1 MVALYKAFRY
11 NAKKILSGVVN
22 IMKNLIIVESP
33 AKARTISAFL
43 GRNYKVVASKGHIRD
58 LPKSSF
64 GITVDEEGTF
74 VPKYSIPREVN
85 PTVKEL
91 KKLAKEA
98 ETIYIATD
106 EDREGEAIGW
116 HIAMAIKK
124 DPTSLPRIV
133 FHEITKT
140 AIQHALDNP
149 RKINMDSVNAQQ
161 SRRLLDR
168 IVGYKLSPLLA
179 SKIQKG
185 LSAGRVQSS
194 SLKIVIDREREIKAF
209 KPEEYWTIDGLFE
222 KDIESSIYAFDGTK
236 MDKMSIKNE
245 AMATQIV
252 QSAIKENFV
261 VESLEKKERKSKTPP
276 PFMTS
281 TLQQAASTNLGFSP
295 KKTMMVAQKLY
306 EGVKTDKGNMG
317 VITYM
322 RTDSMNLAKEAV
334 AAAREHI
341 EAKFGSDYLPSKA
354 KSYVTSSKGAQEAH
368 EAIRPTRVEF
378 DALVAKD
385 YLGADELK
393 LYRLIY
399 NRFLACQM
407 TEARLESQTL
417 LFKGEKSTFKA
428 SGRKLLFDGFYRVTG
443 YNEKDKLLP
452 ALKKGQKV
460 NLDDIKPTQ
469 HFTEP
474 PARYNEASLIK
485 KLESLGIGRPS
496 TYAPTITILQTR
508 KYITIEKKRIHPT
521 EIAFT
526 VIEMLE
532 EYFSEI
538 VDSAFTSNM
547 EADLD
552 EVDEGKLD
560 WQKVL
565 SAFYDPFMKKI
576 TEGKEKI
583 KSQKMAIPTGEMCP
597 KCGSELLRRKGRYG
611 EFIACSNFPKCK
623 YTTDLE
629 GNAPP
634 EPELTDR
641 PCEKCGAMMVIK
653 DSRRG
658 KFYACSNY
666 PKCKNAQPLVPP
678 RELAVPCP
686 KCGSKLHEKEGKRGT
701 FYGCSN
707 YPKCRFISNGE
718 PQDRACPTCGS
729 MVVHK
734 VLKTGEIYDCI
745 DKKCKWS
752 EPVPKEKQK
761 GLPEEK
767 VEEKKSEEKNLN
779 DEQKA

>member
-1 MVALYKAFRY
+1 
-11 NAKKILSGVVN
+11 
-22 IMKNLIIVESP
+22 MKNLIIVESP
-33 AKARTISAFL
+33 AKARTISSFL

-64 GITVDEEGTF
+64 GITVEEDGTF
-74 VPKYSIPREVN
+74 TPKYSIPREVN

-106 EDREGEAIGW
+106 EDREGEAIGY

-124 DPTSLPRIV
+124 EPTSLPRIV

-140 AIQHALDNP
+140 AIKHALENP
-149 RKINMDSVNAQQ
+149 RAIDMDAVNAQQ
-161 SRRLLDR
+161 ARRLLDR
-168 IVGYKLSPLLA
+168 MVGYKLSPLLA

-194 SLKIVIDREREIKAF
+194 ALKIVVDREREIKAF
-209 KPEEYWTIDGLFE
+209 KPEEYWSIEGIFE
-222 KDIESSIYAFDGTK
+222 KNIESSIFEFNGLKIEKLT
-236 MDKMSIKNE
+236 IKNE
-245 AMATQIV
+245 KMATEIV
-252 QSAIKENFV
+252 QSAKQENFV

-281 TLQQAASTNLGFSP
+281 TLQQSASTQLGFSP

-317 VITYM
+317 IITYM
-322 RTDSMNLAKEAV
+322 RTDSLNLAKEAV
-334 AAAREHI
+334 QNAREYI
-341 EAKFGSDYLPSKA
+341 DTNFGKDYLPSKPKFYA
-354 KSYVTSSKGAQEAH
+354 SKSKGAQEAH
-368 EAIRPTRVEF
+368 EAIRPTMIDF
-378 DALVAKD
+378 TPMIAKD
-385 YLGADELK
+385 YLGADEFK

-399 NRFLACQM
+399 NRFLASQM

-417 LFKGEKSTFKA
+417 LFKGQNSTFKA
-428 SGRKLLFDGFYRVTG
+428 SGRKLLFDGFYKVTG
-443 YNEKDKLLP
+443 YSEKDNLLP
-452 ALKKGQKV
+452 ELKKGQKV
-460 NLDDIKPTQ
+460 TLDDIKSKQ

-496 TYAPTITILQTR
+496 TYAPTISILQTR
-508 KYITIEKKRIHPT
+508 KYIEIEKKRIHPT
-521 EIAFT
+521 EVAFT

-532 EYFSEI
+532 EHFSEI
-538 VDSAFTSNM
+538 VDSSFTSNM
-547 EADLD
+547 EAQLD
-552 EVDEGKLD
+552 EIDEGKLD
-560 WQKVL
+560 WQKLL
-565 SAFYDPFMKKI
+565 SEFYEPFMKKI
-576 TEGKEKI
+576 SDGKANI
-583 KSQKMAIPTGEMCP
+583 KSKKMAIPTGEMCP

-623 YTTDLE
+623 YTTDLD

-634 EPELTDR
+634 EPEKTDIK
-641 PCEKCGAMMVIK
+641 CDKCGAFMVIK

-658 KFYACSNY
+658 KFLACSAY
-666 PKCKNAQPLVPP
+666 PKCKNAKPLVPP
-678 RELAVPCP
+678 KELKMPCP
-686 KCGSKLHEKEGKRGT
+686 KCGSKILEKEGKRGK

-718 PQDRACPTCGS
+718 PQEWACPKCGG

-734 VLKTGEIYDCI
+734 ILKTGEFYECI
-745 DKKCKWS
+745 EKTCKYKES
-752 EPVPKEKQK
+752 VPKDRLKQK
-761 GLPEEK
+761 
-767 VEEKKSEEKNLN
+767 S
-779 DEQKA
+779 

>member
-1 MVALYKAFRY
+1 
-11 NAKKILSGVVN
+11 
-22 IMKNLIIVESP
+22 MKNLIIVESP

-43 GRNYKVVASKGHIRD
+43 GKNYKVVASKGHIRD

-64 GITVDEEGTF
+64 GITVEEDGTF

-106 EDREGEAIGW
+106 EDREGEAIGY

-124 DPTSLPRIV
+124 DPASLPRIV

-140 AIQHALDNP
+140 AIQHALENP
-149 RKINMDSVNAQQ
+149 RKLDMDSINAQQ
-161 SRRLLDR
+161 ARRLLDR

-194 SLKIVIDREREIKAF
+194 SLKIVVDREREIKAF

-222 KDIESSIYAFDGTK
+222 KNIESSIFAFDGLK
-236 MDKMSIKNE
+236 IDKMTIKNE
-245 AMATQIV
+245 AMATEIV
-252 QSAIKENFV
+252 QSAVKENFV

-281 TLQQAASTNLGFSP
+281 TLQQSASTQLGFSP

-306 EGVKTDKGNMG
+306 EGVKTDNGNMG

-322 RTDSMNLAKEAV
+322 RTDSLNLAKEAV
-334 AAAREHI
+334 EKAREYI
-341 EAKFGSDYLPSKA
+341 QSNFGDDYLPKKA
-354 KSYVTSSKGAQEAH
+354 KNYNTKSKGAQEAH
-368 EAIRPTRVEF
+368 EAIRPTMVEF
-378 DALVAKD
+378 TPLVAKD
-385 YLGADELK
+385 YLGADEFK

-417 LFKGEKSTFKA
+417 LFRGEKSTFKA
-428 SGRKLLFDGFYRVTG
+428 SGRKLLFDGFYKVTG

-452 ALKKGQKV
+452 ELATGQKV
-460 NLDDIKPTQ
+460 NLDDIQHEQ

-508 KYITIEKKRIHPT
+508 KYIEIEKKRIHPT
-521 EIAFT
+521 EVAFT
-526 VIEMLE
+526 VIELLE
-532 EYFSEI
+532 EHFAEI

-552 EVDEGKLD
+552 KVDDGELD

-565 SAFYDPFMKKI
+565 SDFYDPFMKKI

-597 KCGSELLRRKGRYG
+597 KCGHELLRRKGRYG
-611 EFIACSNFPKCK
+611 EFIACGNFPKCK
-623 YTTDLE
+623 YTTDLD

-634 EPELTDR
+634 EPEKTDI
-641 PCEKCGAMMVIK
+641 PCGKCGEFMVIK

-658 KFYACSNY
+658 KFLACSAY

-678 RELAVPCP
+678 RELKVPCP
-686 KCGSKLHEKEGKRGT
+686 KCGSKILEKEGKRGK
-701 FYGCSN
+701 FFGCAN

-718 PQDRACPTCGS
+718 PLEAKCPKCKS

-734 VLKTGEIYDCI
+734 VLKTGEVYECI
-745 DKKCKWS
+745 EKKCTYKES
-752 EPVPKEKQK
+752 VPVDKLK
-761 GLPEEK
+761 GLPKEDKAEEK
-767 VEEKKSEEKNLN
+767 
-779 DEQKA
+779 DEQKS